1 MRFIFLIFFLI
12 FDFSILHAESNWVG
26 NWIALDE
33 WKSEFSIKINEDG
46 SAESDYGNGDVGN
59 WSIVDGNIEIRW
71 ESGKKDYI
79 FRGVMGIQRLS
90 KGINKTYT
98 SGMTKLLN

>member
-1 MRFIFLIFFLI
+1 MKIIILVTFF
-12 FDFSILHAESNWVG
+12 FFNFSISDAKSNWVG

-33 WKSEFSIKINEDG
+33 WQSEFSIKIKEDG
-46 SAESDYGNGDVGN
+46 SAESNYGDGDTGQ
-59 WSIVDGNIEIRW
+59 WSVIDGNVEIRW

-79 FRGVMGIQRLS
+79 FRGVMGTQRLS

-98 SGMTKLLN
+98 SGMRKLLD